1 MEGGERQ
8 LHHWQ
13 LLVRL
18 VRGRTG
24 VLTTNRLKVRYVHST
39 VGLPLS
45 IGTGGA
51 VTPNRLLKNPRFRGS
66 SY

>member
-51 VTPNRLLKNPRFRGS
+51 VTPTG
-66 SY
+66 